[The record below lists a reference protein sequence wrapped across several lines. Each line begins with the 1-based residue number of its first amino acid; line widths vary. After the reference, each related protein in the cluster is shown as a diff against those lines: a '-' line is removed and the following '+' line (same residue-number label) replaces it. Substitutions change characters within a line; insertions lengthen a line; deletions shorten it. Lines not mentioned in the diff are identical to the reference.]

1 MSTENILHPFPKKSL
16 GQNFLIHQ
24 PAIETIADI
33 ACRDAADVVIELG
46 TGTGNLTLALAERC
60 RRVISLE
67 IDERLLSWHE
77 YNRRLPGNVDLRRG
91 DMLKLSYEALY
102 NETGEKLRI
111 AGNLPYN
118 ISTQVVFEICRH
130 SRFIKEA
137 WLLFQKEVAE
147 RIVSP
152 PGSKSYGI
160 LSVAARYSARA
171 GKVLDLPPA
180 MFRPRPKIHSSLV
193 HFKFR
198 ESIEPT
204 ADDYDFFLKTIKA
217 SFSQRRKK
225 IVNCL
230 ASFFR
235 KKRPEMA
242 IIMEAAGISPDL
254 RAERLDV
261 EQFVT
266 LSNVLRQSVGRGA
279 KSS

>member
-1 MSTENILHPFPKKSL
+1 MITENISRPSPKKAF
-16 GQNFLIHQ
+16 GQNFLIYQ
-24 PAIETIADI
+24 PAIQKIADL
-33 ACRDAADVVIELG
+33 ACRDAADLVVELG

-60 RRVISLE
+60 RKVISLE
-67 IDERLLSWHE
+67 IDERLLKWHE
-77 YNRRLPGNVDLRRG
+77 HNQQLPVNVDLRRG
-91 DMLKLSYEALY
+91 DILKLSYGALAREA
-102 NETGEKLRI
+102 GGKLSL

-118 ISTQVVFEICRH
+118 ISTQVVFKICMQ
-130 SRFIKEA
+130 SRFIKES

-160 LSVAARYSARA
+160 LSVVAQYSARA
-171 GKVLDLPPA
+171 EKVLDLPPS
-180 MFRPRPKIHSSLV
+180 MFRPRPKIYSSLV

-198 ESIEPT
+198 ESIETP
-204 ADDYDFFLKTIKA
+204 AEDYDFFLKTIKA

-230 ASFFR
+230 ASFFTQ
-235 KKRPEMA
+235 KRPDLE
-242 IIMEAAGISPDL
+242 IILEAAGINSDI

-266 LSNVLRQSVGRGA
+266 LSNMLRQSVAGGA
-279 KSS
+279 RSS